1 MKVLVVNG
9 SPRVEKSNTI
19 QLTNAVVEGIKNV
32 HLDADVDIFNVKN
45 MDIKPCIGCMSCWGQ
60 TAGRCIIND
69 VMQDVH
75 TKIMEADIIIL
86 SFPLYFFGMPG
97 SMKTFVD
104 RLMPLME
111 TYRGTVKDIGDNA
124 FHEFRYDMGNKKF
137 VVVSSCGYGRTNEIF
152 DALIKEFNFIYGKDR
167 YTALL
172 CPQGEMFAIE
182 PLKPQI
188 NEYLK
193 RYVSIGECLG
203 RMENPSAEM
212 VAHASEPILP
222 QRAFEMLVNNYW
234 NSVTPKDVQ
243 DKKEN

>member
-1 MKVLVVNG
+1 
-9 SPRVEKSNTI
+9 
-19 QLTNAVVEGIKNV
+19 
-32 HLDADVDIFNVKN
+32 
-45 MDIKPCIGCMSCWGQ
+45 
-60 TAGRCIIND
+60 
-69 VMQDVH
+69 
-75 TKIMEADIIIL
+75 
-86 SFPLYFFGMPG
+86 
-97 SMKTFVD
+97 
-104 RLMPLME
+104 MPLME
-111 TYRGTVKDIGDNA
+111 TYRGAVKDIGDNA

-152 DALIKEFNFIYGKDR
+152 DVLIKEFNFIYGKDR

-182 PLKPQI
+182 ALKPQI

-234 NSVTPKDVQ
+234 DSVTPKDVQ

>member
-1 MKVLVVNG
+1 M
-9 SPRVEKSNTI
+9 
-19 QLTNAVVEGIKNV
+19 
-32 HLDADVDIFNVKN
+32 
-45 MDIKPCIGCMSCWGQ
+45 
-60 TAGRCIIND
+60 
-69 VMQDVH
+69 
-75 TKIMEADIIIL
+75 
-86 SFPLYFFGMPG
+86 
-97 SMKTFVD
+97 
-104 RLMPLME
+104 
-111 TYRGTVKDIGDNA
+111 
-124 FHEFRYDMGNKKF
+124 
-137 VVVSSCGYGRTNEIF
+137 
-152 DALIKEFNFIYGKDR
+152 
-167 YTALL
+167 
-172 CPQGEMFAIE
+172 IE

>member
-19 QLTNAVVEGIKNV
+19 QLTNAVVGGIKN
-32 HLDADVDIFNVKN
+32 
-45 MDIKPCIGCMSCWGQ
+45 
-60 TAGRCIIND
+60 
-69 VMQDVH
+69 
-75 TKIMEADIIIL
+75 IIL

-172 CPQGEMFAIE
+172 CRRE
-182 PLKPQI
+182 K
-188 NEYLK
+188 
-193 RYVSIGECLG
+193 CL
-203 RMENPSAEM
+203 P
-212 VAHASEPILP
+212 
-222 QRAFEMLVNNYW
+222 
-234 NSVTPKDVQ
+234 
-243 DKKEN
+243 

>member
-1 MKVLVVNG
+1 
-9 SPRVEKSNTI
+9 
-19 QLTNAVVEGIKNV
+19 
-32 HLDADVDIFNVKN
+32 
-45 MDIKPCIGCMSCWGQ
+45 
-60 TAGRCIIND
+60 
-69 VMQDVH
+69 
-75 TKIMEADIIIL
+75 
-86 SFPLYFFGMPG
+86 
-97 SMKTFVD
+97 
-104 RLMPLME
+104 MPLME

-193 RYVSIGECLG
+193 RYVSIG
-203 RMENPSAEM
+203 
-212 VAHASEPILP
+212 
-222 QRAFEMLVNNYW
+222 
-234 NSVTPKDVQ
+234 
-243 DKKEN
+243 